1 MIATVNPASGNPGHA
16 GATSVRRLVNDEIA
30 RVAARLDGDDGSVF
44 DFLCEC
50 GDLRCRGIVQLTL
63 ADYRASGPG
72 SVVGHA

>member
-1 MIATVNPASGNPGHA
+1 MITTAYPGRGESGTGA
-16 GATSVRRLVNDEIA
+16 ATSVRRLVNDEIA

-50 GDLRCRGIVQLTL
+50 GDLRCRGIARMTL
-63 ADYRASGPG
+63 ADYRASSPG